1 MNSKAIA
8 SEKSAPNADLLQAPQ
23 DLIESML
30 KEHRASLQRNHA
42 HQALG
47 LGAAMVIAGCLRM
60 VSGAPFAFSI
70 TCLVWG
76 AILAALSLWL
86 RARAQHSQVEHAK
99 VLSDLHIQV
108 TRLSQR
114 QQFVERLWSEGLPT
128 SCSIAD
134 VLLLLEAQIGNEQ
147 GAPS

>member
-1 MNSKAIA
+1 MNSK
-8 SEKSAPNADLLQAPQ
+8 DR
-23 DLIESML
+23 IETML
-30 KEHRASLQRNHA
+30 EDHRTGLQRNHA
-42 HQALG
+42 GLALG
-47 LGAAMVIAGCLRM
+47 LGAAMVIAGCLLM
-60 VSGAPFAFSI
+60 VLGAPFAFSI

-76 AILAALSLWL
+76 SILAALSLWL

-99 VLSDLHIQV
+99 VLSDLHVRV